1 MNNLSSPADLMEQQN
16 IASNEQFLSGGGEMG
31 KLIRS
36 MDWSKTAL
44 GPIEDW
50 PQSLRTSVSLCLSS
64 TFPIL
69 IAWGPDTIQ
78 IYNDS
83 YRPICGAKHPESM
96 GQSFHICWETALPVV
111 GDAFTRGQ
119 QGEGTYIKDQQMFLD
134 RYGYM
139 EEAYMTFSFAPIR
152 DESGGVG
159 GIFHPITESTEK
171 MLNARRTGVLREFG
185 ASLAKTKSV
194 ADIGRVTTE
203 RYDENQWDLPFLMLY
218 QIDYTSGLAQL
229 VSSTGI
235 PGDLEIPYQIDI
247 NDPAGNWDLYQML
260 QSGVNTQ
267 TNVEEWLNG
276 RKTGPFDEV
285 PASAMVLPLR
295 ISGQPEIFGFMVA
308 GVSAC
313 RELDQDYLSFYDLLA
328 NTYNTAVS
336 SVYAYVQEQN
346 RAEALAAIDRSK
358 TAFFSNVSH
367 EFRTPLTLMLGPLED
382 ILAKETLAEEVKEP
396 LDAVHRNAV
405 RLLKL
410 VNNLLD
416 YSRVEAGRTQA
427 AYQQLDLAE
436 LTIDLASSFRSIIEK
451 AGMELIVDCQDISGA
466 VYADRQMWEKI
477 VLNLLSNAFKYT
489 LEGSIRVSLQ
499 QEGNFALL
507 SLEDTGVGIPEKE
520 LPHMFERFH
529 RIENSAGRTHEGTGI
544 GLSLVHELVHL
555 HGGVISV
562 QSVEGKGST
571 FTVKIPLGKAHLPQ
585 EHILQKAKEIDSTAL
600 TGAFIKEAYTLL
612 QDQLSHPDVQSPAT
626 ANSLT
631 TVQDVTQSKDT
642 RILIVDDNVDMR
654 DYLCR
659 LLEPYFTV
667 ILAINGQDGLTKIES
682 SSPDLVLS
690 DIMMP
695 VMDGTTMLKHIRAKA
710 SNVHLP
716 VIFLSARAG
725 EEARIFGLEAG
736 ADDYLVKPFSAA
748 ELLTKVRAQIKISTA
763 RGMAEQQL
771 RDLLR
776 QAPVAIAI
784 YRGKNHMVEMANER
798 MLQYWG
804 RSAEDTFNKP
814 LLEAIPELK
823 TQGFDRLMERL
834 HQSGQRVTINEI
846 PVLVNRHGNR
856 DTVFTNLTL
865 EPLKNEDGLITGT
878 MAVAADVT
886 EQVIARKEL
895 EKTTDTLQ
903 LAMDA
908 ARMGNWMTVW
918 GSGNLEISHQARI
931 IHGLPDDL
939 ELSFDEAARMIVPEH
954 RERVLASIR
963 HAVDT
968 KGRFDEDYQIQPWNG
983 GRKKWLNTTG
993 KIELNDEGG
1002 VKAVIGTIL
1011 DITEAKED
1019 DLRKDDFIGMVS
1031 HELKTPL
1038 TSLVGYS
1045 QILDLHARRTNDT
1058 FAKDKIDKVLTQVK
1072 KMNTM
1077 INGFLN
1083 VSRLESGKIQLNKQP
1098 FLMNALIKETIED
1111 LGLRAGTHQ
1120 LNFAEGSD
1128 ANIVADRDKIGTVL
1142 SNLISNA
1149 VKYSPGGMQIMIK
1162 SILKNNTVVISVED
1176 EGMGIGQADLEKLFD
1191 RYYRAEHKQMENISG
1206 FGIGLYL
1213 CAEIINRHEGRIW
1226 AESVVGKG
1234 STFYFEIPLV

>member
-1 MNNLSSPADLMEQQN
+1 MEQQN
-16 IASNEQFLSGGGEMG
+16 IANTEQFLSGGGEMG

-44 GPIEDW
+44 GPIEEW

-69 IAWGPDTIQ
+69 IAWGPETIQ

-96 GQSFHICWETALPVV
+96 GQNFRICWETALPVV

-119 QGEGTYIKDQQMFLD
+119 HGEGTYIKDQQMFLD
-134 RYGYM
+134 RYGYI
-139 EEAYMTFSFAPIR
+139 EETYMTFSFAPIR

-171 MLNARRTGVLREFG
+171 MLNARRTRVLREFG
-185 ASLAKTKSV
+185 ASLAKAKSV
-194 ADIGRVTTE
+194 AEIGRVTAE
-203 RYDENQWDLPFLMLY
+203 KYDEYQYDLPFLMFY
-218 QIDYTSGLAQL
+218 QIDYASGLAQL
-229 VSSTGI
+229 VSSAGI
-235 PGDLEIPYQIDI
+235 PESLPIPDHINIEDPANNWELQRVLKSGANTQINIDEWLGGQPIGPFAEIP
-247 NDPAGNWDLYQML
+247 
-260 QSGVNTQ
+260 T
-267 TNVEEWLNG
+267 T
-276 RKTGPFDEV
+276 
-285 PASAMVLPLR
+285 AMVLPLR
-295 ISGQPEIFGFMVA
+295 ITGQPEIFGFMIA

-313 RELDQDYLSFYDLLA
+313 RELDPEYLSFYDLLA
-328 NTYNTAVS
+328 NTHNTAVS

-382 ILAKETLAEEVKEP
+382 ILDKDNLSDDVKEP
-396 LDAVHRNAV
+396 LDTVYRNAV

-416 YSRVEAGRTQA
+416 YSRVEAGRAQA
-427 AYQQLDLAE
+427 AYQEIDLPE
-436 LTIDLASSFRSIIEK
+436 STTDLASSFRSIIEK
-451 AGMELIVDCQDISGA
+451 AGMELIVDCREINGV

-499 QEGNFALL
+499 QEGNFVVLRL
-507 SLEDTGVGIPEKE
+507 QDTGVGIPEKE

-544 GLSLVHELVHL
+544 GLSLVHELVNL
-555 HGGVISV
+555 HGGDISV
-562 QSVEGKGST
+562 ESIEGTGST

-585 EHILQKAKEIDSTAL
+585 EQVLQKAKEIDSTAL
-600 TGAFIKEAYTLL
+600 TGAFIKEAFTLL
-612 QDQLSHPDVQSPAT
+612 QDQLSHPDVQS
-626 ANSLT
+626 ANSPT
-631 TVQDVTQSKDT
+631 TVHDITQSQET
-642 RILIVDDNVDMR
+642 RILIVDDNADMR
-654 DYLCR
+654 DYLQR
-659 LLEPYFTV
+659 LLDPYFTV
-667 ILAINGQDGLTKIES
+667 VLAINGEDALAKIENIN
-682 SSPDLVLS
+682 PDLVLS

-695 VMDGTTMLKHIRAKA
+695 VMDGTTMLKHVRANA
-710 SNVHLP
+710 SSAHLP

-771 RDLLR
+771 RDLLM

-784 YRGKNHMVEMANER
+784 YRGKDHMVEMANER

-814 LLEAIPELK
+814 LLQAIPELK

-834 HQSGQRVTINEI
+834 LQSGHRVTISEI
-846 PVLVNRHGNR
+846 PVFVDRHGSR

-865 EPLKNEDGLITGT
+865 EPLKNADGVITGT

-908 ARMGNWMTVW
+908 AGMGNWIAV
-918 GSGNLEISHQARI
+918 SGTGILEISRQARV
-931 IHGLPDDL
+931 IHGLPADL
-939 ELSFDEAARMIVPEH
+939 EISVNDATMMIVPEH
-954 RERVLASIR
+954 RDRVLASIK

-968 KGRFDEDYQIQPWNG
+968 RERFDEDYQIQPYNS
-983 GRKKWLNTTG
+983 GRRKWLNTTG
-993 KIELNDEGG
+993 KIELNNDGS

-1019 DLRKDDFIGMVS
+1019 ALRKDDFIGMVS

-1045 QILDLHARRTNDT
+1045 QILDLHARRTKDA
-1058 FAKDKIDKVLTQVK
+1058 FAKDKIDKVLIQVK

-1083 VSRLESGKIQLNKQP
+1083 VSRLESGKIQLNKHL
-1098 FLMNALIKETIED
+1098 FSMNTLIHETIED
-1111 LGLRAGTHQ
+1111 LGVRTGTHQ
-1120 LNFAEGSD
+1120 LSFLECPD
-1128 ANIVADRDKIGTVL
+1128 TNILADRDKIGTVL

-1149 VKYSPGGMQIMIK
+1149 VKYSPAAMQI
-1162 SILKNNTVVISVED
+1162 VISCITKEQSVIISVTD
-1176 EGMGIGQADLEKLFD
+1176 EGMGIAPADLERLFD
-1191 RYYRAEHKQMENISG
+1191 RYFRAENKQMEHISG

-1213 CAEIINRHEGRIW
+1213 CAEIITRHEGRIW
-1226 AESVVGKG
+1226 ADSEVGKG
-1234 STFYFEIPLV
+1234 SVFHFELPLE

>member
-1 MNNLSSPADLMEQQN
+1 MEQQDITN
-16 IASNEQFLSGGGEMG
+16 TEQFLSGGGEMG

-69 IAWGPDTIQ
+69 IAWGPETIQ

-96 GQSFHICWETALPVV
+96 GQNFRICWETALPVV

-119 QGEGTYIKDQQMFLD
+119 EGEGTYIKDQQMFLD

-171 MLNARRTGVLREFG
+171 MLNARRTKVLRELG
-185 ASLAKTKSV
+185 ASLAKAKSV
-194 ADIGRVTTE
+194 LEIGQMTSEKYEDYQYDI
-203 RYDENQWDLPFLMLY
+203 PFLLMY
-218 QIDYTSGLAQL
+218 QIDYAAGEARL
-229 VSSTGI
+229 VSSAGI
-235 PGDLEIPYQIDI
+235 PEADLQVPDHIDI
-247 NDPAGNWDLYQML
+247 KDAFNSWNLYEVL
-260 QSGVNTQ
+260 QSGMNGQTDIAQWIGENT
-267 TNVEEWLNG
+267 V
-276 RKTGPFDEV
+276 GPFGE
-285 PASAMVLPLR
+285 PPKNAMVLPLR

-308 GVSAC
+308 GISA
-313 RELDQDYLSFYDLLA
+313 RRALDQEYLSFYDLLV

-367 EFRTPLTLMLGPLED
+367 EFRTPLTLMLGPLDD
-382 ILAKETLAEEVKEP
+382 ILHKDTLPGDIREP
-396 LDAVHRNAV
+396 LDAVQRNAV

-416 YSRVEAGRTQA
+416 YSRVEAGRAQA
-427 AYQQLDLAE
+427 AYQQVDLAE
-436 LTIDLASSFRSIIEK
+436 LTTDLASSFRSIIEK
-451 AGMELIVDCQDISGA
+451 AGMTLSVDCREINGQ

-489 LEGSIRVSLQ
+489 LEGSIKVSLR
-499 QEGNFALL
+499 QEGNFAVLKL
-507 SLEDTGVGIPEKE
+507 QDTGVGIPEKE

-555 HGGVISV
+555 HGGTISV
-562 QSVEGKGST
+562 QSVEAEGST
-571 FTVKIPLGKAHLPQ
+571 FTVTIPLGKSHLPQ
-585 EHILQKAKEIDSTAL
+585 EHVLQKAKDVDSTAL

-612 QDQLSHPDVQSPAT
+612 QDQLSHPDVQSTKT
-626 ANSLT
+626 AESLET
-631 TVQDVTQSKDT
+631 HDVTQSKDT
-642 RILIVDDNVDMR
+642 RILIVDDNMDMR
-654 DYLCR
+654 DYLRR
-659 LLEPYFTV
+659 LLDPYFTV
-667 ILAINGQDGLTKIES
+667 VIAINGEDALAKIENAV
-682 SSPDLVLS
+682 PDLVLS

-695 VMDGTTMLKHIRAKA
+695 VMDGTTMLKQIRANTVT
-710 SNVHLP
+710 SRLP

-725 EEARIFGLEAG
+725 EEARIYGLEAG

-763 RGMAEQQL
+763 RGLAEQQL
-771 RDLLR
+771 RDLLM

-784 YRGKNHMVEMANER
+784 YRGKDHMVEMANER

-804 RSAEDTFNKP
+804 RTAEQTFNKP
-814 LLEAIPELK
+814 LFEAIPELK
-823 TQGFDRLMERL
+823 IQGFERLMEHL
-834 HQSGQRVTINEI
+834 NHSGQRYTINEI
-846 PVLVNRHGNR
+846 PITVNRYGHT
-856 DTVFTNLTL
+856 DIVYTSLTL
-865 EPLKNEDGLITGT
+865 EPLKNEEGVITGT

-886 EQVIARKEL
+886 EQVVARKEL

-903 LAMDA
+903 LTMDA
-908 ARMGNWMTVW
+908 AGMGNWLTVW
-918 GSGNLEISHQARI
+918 GTGNLEISRQTRI
-931 IHGLPDDL
+931 IHGIPDDM
-939 ELSFDEAARMIVPEH
+939 ELTFGEATLMIVPEH
-954 RERVLASIR
+954 RERVLHSIQ
-963 HAVDT
+963 HAVET
-968 KGRFDEDYQIQPWNG
+968 KGRFDEDYQIQPYNG

-993 KIELNDEGG
+993 KVEMNDDGE
-1002 VKAVIGTIL
+1002 VKSVIGTIL

-1038 TSLVGYS
+1038 TSLAGYS
-1045 QILDLHARRTNDT
+1045 QILSLHARRTNDD
-1058 FAKDKIDKVLTQVK
+1058 FAKDKIEKVLTQVK
-1072 KMNTM
+1072 KMSTM

-1083 VSRLESGKIQLNKQP
+1083 VSRLESGKIQVNKQP
-1098 FLMNALIKETIED
+1098 FLMNSLITETIED
-1111 LGLRAGTHQ
+1111 LGIRSGTHHIT
-1120 LNFAEGSD
+1120 FAECADVSV
-1128 ANIVADRDKIGTVL
+1128 VADRDKIGTVL
-1142 SNLISNA
+1142 SNLLSNA
-1149 VKYSPGGMQIMIK
+1149 VKYSPTGLQIAVRCEVKEQSVI
-1162 SILKNNTVVISVED
+1162 ISVTD
-1176 EGMGIGQADLEKLFD
+1176 EGMGIAQPDLVKLFD
-1191 RYYRAEHKQMENISG
+1191 RYYRAENKQMQNISG

-1213 CAEIINRHEGRIW
+1213 CAEIINRHDGRIW
-1226 AESVVGKG
+1226 ADSEVGKG
-1234 STFYFEIPLV
+1234 STFYVELPLQ